1 MKHLLNNLSEEEK
14 NSIRSKHTGGMKL
27 TNENFSRLVNSKL
40 GDSKPL
46 LKENR
51 GLIKEGFV
59 SELTKDQALY
69 VFKDENN
76 GAKGVAYFSPDI
88 NNIVFEI
95 GSRKFFIKE
104 LTPPQGQTAPAGPG
118 GTSSPTGA
126 TQDTTTQAATSQRLQ
141 RR

>member
-59 SELTKDQALY
+59 QELNKDQAVY
-69 VFKDENN
+69 VFRDENK
-76 GAKGVAYFSPDI
+76 GGRGVAYFSPDV

-95 GSRKFFIKE
+95 GNRKFFIKE
-104 LTPPQGQTAPAGPG
+104 LTPPQGQTAP
-118 GTSSPTGA
+118 TTTGA
-126 TQDTTTQAATSQRLQ
+126 TQDTTTQAPTSQRLQ

>member
-14 NSIRSKHTGGMKL
+14 NAIRSKHTGGMKL

-46 LKENR
+46 LKEDKKV
-51 GLIKEGFV
+51 IKEGFV
-59 SELTKDQALY
+59 SEYTKDEAIAI
-69 VFKDENN
+69 FRDENK

-88 NNIVFEI
+88 NQIVFEI
-95 GSRKFFIKE
+95 GARKFSIEE
-104 LTPPQGQTAPAGPG
+104 LTPTKAPTP
-118 GTSSPTGA
+118 TTGA
-126 TQDTTTQAATSQRLQ
+126 TQNTTTQQTQPQAATSQRLQ